1 MQDRTARTH
10 NNSKS
15 SFPDF
20 FVHPE
25 DFQEPFDIG
34 AAGKLTSS
42 ISAIAQWVR
51 AERYYEIPKQTVLYF
66 RKSGPGTEQNKCP
79 RSAKTASGTKQT

>member
-1 MQDRTARTH
+1 MCADIDLCKTEPRGTH

-20 FVHPE
+20 FVRPE

-66 RKSGPGTEQNKCP
+66 RKFGPGTK
-79 RSAKTASGTKQT
+79 RTYL